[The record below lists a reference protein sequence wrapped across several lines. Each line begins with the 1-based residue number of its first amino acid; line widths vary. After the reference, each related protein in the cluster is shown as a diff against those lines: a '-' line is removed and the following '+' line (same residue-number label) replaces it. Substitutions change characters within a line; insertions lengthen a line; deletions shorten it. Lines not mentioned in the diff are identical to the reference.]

1 MRFVHY
7 AVSLVCFISLSHA
20 IAESKSSVGSR
31 QILVGKDVGVLRLDP
46 RLDGIISKKAV
57 VTKLVTGFVFAEG
70 PVWSTQDQSLLFT
83 DVRDNKIYQWKQ
95 NRLTLFLDPVF
106 QGPTPPGMRNIS
118 ANGLTFDNQQRLI
131 VAEHGNRQ
139 VSRFDDAKTRFTI
152 VDNYQGHRFNSP
164 NDLIYDSQGNLFFT
178 DPPYGLEGLDKST
191 LKELDF
197 NGVYRLDPAGNLD
210 LLSSGLNR
218 PNGLALSPD
227 EDLLYVANSDARKIW
242 MAYELSGSSV
252 KSEKIF
258 FDAGYID
265 APGVPDGMKVDNAG
279 NIFATGPGGVL
290 IISAE
295 GKHLGTISTGEITAN
310 VGWGGA
316 IAEDRCTS
324 KTLYMTASSSLYS
337 IDTLTGGCS
346 PGE

>member
-1 MRFVHY
+1 MKFVHY
-7 AVSLVCFISLSHA
+7 VVSLVCFVSFSHA
-20 IAESKSSVGSR
+20 IAEPQSPVDSR
-31 QILVGKDVGVLRLDP
+31 QILVGEDMGVLRLDP
-46 RLDGIISKKAV
+46 RLDSIISRKAV
-57 VTKLVTGFVFAEG
+57 VKKLVTGFVFAEG

-106 QGPTPPGMRNIS
+106 QGPTPSGMRNIS
-118 ANGLTFDNQQRLI
+118 ANGLTFDKHQRLI

-152 VDNYQGHRFNSP
+152 VANYQGHRFNSP
-164 NDLIYDSQGNLFFT
+164 NDLVYDSAGNLYFT
-178 DPPYGLEGLDKST
+178 DPPYGLDGLDKSA
-191 LKELDF
+191 LKELNF

-210 LLSSGLNR
+210 LLSSALNR

-227 EDLLYVANSDARKIW
+227 ENILYVANSDTRKIW
-242 MAYELSGSSV
+242 MAYQLSGSSV
-252 KSEKIF
+252 ESEKIF
-258 FDAGYID
+258 FDAGYIE

-290 IISAE
+290 VISGE
-295 GKHLGTISTGEITAN
+295 GEHLGTISTGEITAN

-316 IAEDRCTS
+316 MLGDRCAS
-324 KTLYMTASSSLYS
+324 KTLYMAASSSLYS
-337 IDTLTGGCS
+337 IDILTGGCS